1 MKFGYAFVW
10 VEDAE
15 KAVQFYEEA
24 FGLERRSLTD
34 NGELG
39 LYAEMET
46 GATTLAIADQKE
58 ARVLF
63 PDGFQENNP
72 AQAPGAF
79 QISFVTLDV
88 KASYEA
94 TLQAGATRRQSRR
107 PNRGAKPLPECET
120 LAAFWS
126 RSQAPSR
133 PVKGR
138 K

>member
-1 MKFGYAFVW
+1 MKLGYAFVW

-24 FGLERRSLTD
+24 FGFERRSLTD

-63 PDGFQENNP
+63 PDGFPENNA

-79 QISFVTLDV
+79 QISFVTPDV

-94 TLQAGATRRQSRR
+94 TLQAGATKTAEPQTQ
-107 PNRGAKPLPECET
+107 PWG
-120 LAAFWS
+120 
-126 RSQAPSR
+126 QAIARVRDLSGVLVSIAGPFPSGER
-133 PVKGR
+133 
-138 K
+138 

>member
-1 MKFGYAFVW
+1 MKLGYAFVW

-24 FGLERRSLTD
+24 FGFERRSLTD

-63 PDGFQENNP
+63 PDGFQENNA
-72 AQAPGAF
+72 AQAPSGC
-79 QISFVTLDV
+79 IPDL
-88 KASYEA
+88 
-94 TLQAGATRRQSRR
+94 LCNTRR
-107 PNRGAKPLPECET
+107 RGVVRSY
-120 LAAFWS
+120 LAS
-126 RSQAPSR
+126 RSNKDGRAADPTAGPSHCPSAR
-133 PVKGR
+133 P
-138 K
+138 

>member
-1 MKFGYAFVW
+1 MKLGYAFVW

-15 KAVQFYEEA
+15 KAVQFYEQA
-24 FGLERRSLTD
+24 FGFERRSLTD

-39 LYAEMET
+39 LYAEVET

-79 QISFVTLDV
+79 QISFVTPDV

-94 TLQAGATRRQSRR
+94 TLQAGATKTAEPQTQ
-107 PNRGAKPLPECET
+107 PWG
-120 LAAFWS
+120 
-126 RSQAPSR
+126 QAIARVRDLSGVLVSISGPFPSGER
-133 PVKGR
+133 
-138 K
+138 

>member
-1 MKFGYAFVW
+1 MKLGYAFVW
-10 VEDAE
+10 IEDAE
-15 KAVQFYEEA
+15 KAVQFYENA
-24 FGLERRSLTD
+24 FGFERRSLTD

-79 QISFVTLDV
+79 QISFVTPDV
-88 KASYEA
+88 EASYEA
-94 TLQAGATRRQSRR
+94 TLQAGVTKTAEPQTQ
-107 PNRGAKPLPECET
+107 PWG
-120 LAAFWS
+120 
-126 RSQAPSR
+126 QAIARVRDPSGVLVSIAGPFPSGER
-133 PVKGR
+133 
-138 K
+138 

>member
-72 AQAPGAF
+72 AQAPGAL
-79 QISFVTLDV
+79 QISFVSPDV
-88 KASYEA
+88 EA
-94 TLQAGATRRQSRR
+94 RTKLPCKQEQQRRQSRR
-107 PNRGAKPLPECET
+107 PNRGAKLLPECET

-126 RSQAPSR
+126 RSRSRSR
-133 PVKGR
+133 PAKGR

>member
-24 FGLERRSLTD
+24 FGFERRSLTD

-39 LYAEMET
+39 QYAEMET

-79 QISFVTLDV
+79 QISFVTPDV
-88 KASYEA
+88 EASYEA
-94 TLQAGATRRQSRR
+94 TLQAGVTKTAEPQTQ
-107 PNRGAKPLPECET
+107 PWG
-120 LAAFWS
+120 
-126 RSQAPSR
+126 QAIARVRDLSGVLVSIAGPFPSGER
-133 PVKGR
+133 
-138 K
+138 

>member
-1 MKFGYAFVW
+1 MKLGYAFVW

-24 FGLERRSLTD
+24 FGFERRSLTD

-79 QISFVTLDV
+79 QISFVTPGV
-88 KASYEA
+88 EASYEA
-94 TLQAGATRRQSRR
+94 TLQAGATKTAEPQTQ
-107 PNRGAKPLPECET
+107 PRG
-120 LAAFWS
+120 
-126 RSQAPSR
+126 QAIARVRDLSGVLVSIAGPFPSGER
-133 PVKGR
+133 
-138 K
+138 

>member
-63 PDGFQENNP
+63 PDGFQENNA
-72 AQAPGAF
+72 AQDPGAF
-79 QISFVTLDV
+79 QISFVTPDV

-94 TLQAGATRRQSRR
+94 TLQTGATKTAEPQTQ
-107 PNRGAKPLPECET
+107 PWG
-120 LAAFWS
+120 
-126 RSQAPSR
+126 QAIARVRDLSGVLVSIAGPFPSGER
-133 PVKGR
+133 
-138 K
+138 